1 MSRHIENLSRLLSKL
16 RIRYGEQDP
25 AVLELKAELESLQMM
40 DSISIQT
47 RMPFGERRRD
57 KTTARFWNAT
67 CRSDAQ
73 VKHG

>member
-16 RIRYGEQDP
+16 RERYGEQD
-25 AVLELKAELESLQMM
+25 ATVIELRAELESLQMM
-40 DSISIQT
+40 DSISIQS

-57 KTTARFWNAT
+57 KTAARFWTAA
-67 CRSDAQ
+67 CRTDAP